1 MRFAPAA
8 YADSLSLPAGQLRP
22 SPRLISN
29 MVSAAS
35 EEGIHNARMLSDWTY
50 GWGQFLDHDLD
61 LTQSGDTAFDIPVP
75 SGDPYFDP
83 DATGTAVI
91 YFSRS
96 MYDALT
102 GNAVPQVQQQTYTI
116 TYRPSGH

>member
-1 MRFAPAA
+1 VSEA
-8 YADSLSLPAGQLRP
+8 SAGIP
-22 SPRLISN
+22 NSRL
-29 MVSAAS
+29 
-35 EEGIHNARMLSDWTY
+35 LSDWIY

-75 SGDPYFDP
+75 AGDPYFDP
-83 DATGTAVI
+83 DNTGTAVI

-102 GNAVPQVQQQTYTI
+102 GNAVSRVQQQTYTI
-116 TYRPSGH
+116 TYRPH